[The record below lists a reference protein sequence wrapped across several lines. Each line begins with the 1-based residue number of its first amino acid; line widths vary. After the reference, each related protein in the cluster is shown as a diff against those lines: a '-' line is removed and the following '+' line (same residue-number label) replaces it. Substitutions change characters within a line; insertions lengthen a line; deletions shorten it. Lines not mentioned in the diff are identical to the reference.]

1 MKYIIISGVTI
12 IVTLLITKVYT
23 VVNLMY
29 FNKYPKEK
37 IEIIQK
43 KTAET
48 QILKTGKNLYMV
60 YCTSCHGQ
68 DGKGNNEKAHNH
80 TKRISKKSVSYAIKN
95 GANNF
100 ISLYP
105 SGMPS
110 HLINSSNTDEVAQY
124 VSKGLKGTKPKIW
137 DKCASCHGENGEGI
151 NYIAPN
157 IKSYTDDLVITVL
170 LNGKKGVIGTM
181 PSFKGRLTTVQM
193 KSIAMYIRSLGE
205 LK

>member
-1 MKYIIISGVTI
+1 MKYIIIGGITI
-12 IVTLLITKVYT
+12 IVTLLISKVYT

-37 IEIIQK
+37 IETVQK
-43 KTAET
+43 KSTDT

-80 TKRISKKSVSYAIKN
+80 TKRISRKSVSHAIKN

-110 HLINSSNTDEVAQY
+110 HLINKNKIEEVAKY
-124 VSKGLKGTKPKIW
+124 VSKGLKGEKPKIW
-137 DKCASCHGENGEGI
+137 NKCASCHGENGEGI
-151 NYIAPN
+151 AYIAPN
-157 IKSYTDDLVITVL
+157 IKSYTDDLVMTVL
-170 LNGKKGVIGTM
+170 LNGKKGAIGTM
-181 PSFKGRLTTVQM
+181 PNFKDRLTTVQM

-205 LK
+205 SK